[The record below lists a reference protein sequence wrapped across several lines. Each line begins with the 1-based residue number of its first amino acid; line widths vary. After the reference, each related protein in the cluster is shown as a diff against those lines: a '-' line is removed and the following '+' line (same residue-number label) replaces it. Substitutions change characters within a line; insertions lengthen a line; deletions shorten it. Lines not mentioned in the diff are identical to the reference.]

1 METGSPDEVR
11 RYVFADASVGLGEIG
26 RLVGE
31 PKIRLKLFGSE
42 ATMRSALSP
51 KWQVTSEGH
60 FMTLSGDMGS
70 IPTLSS
76 EYEAAV
82 ITNGDVVEA
91 RIRTRQG
98 VTVASG
104 FAAEAG
110 GCFVYDRVFTDEAHR
125 RRGLAR
131 AIMKMLCAARKSPGA
146 RQVLV
151 ATDQGRGLYLTLGWT
166 VLSPW
171 TTAFIPEA

>member
-11 RYVFADASVGLGEIG
+11 RYVFADATVGLEEIG
-26 RLVGE
+26 RSVGE
-31 PKIRLKLFGSE
+31 PKILLKLFGSE
-42 ATMRSALSP
+42 GAMRSALPP
-51 KWQVTSEGH
+51 KWQVRSEGH
-60 FMTLSGDMGS
+60 FMILSGDMGS
-70 IPTLSS
+70 VPTLCSG
-76 EYEAAV
+76 YEATVA
-82 ITNGDVVEA
+82 THGDVIEA
-91 RIRTRQG
+91 KVRTVDG

-110 GCFVYDRVFTDEAHR
+110 DCFVYDRVSTDEAHR

-131 AIMKMLCAARKSPGA
+131 AVMKMLGAARKSPSTPQA
-146 RQVLV
+146 LV
-151 ATDQGRGLYLTLGWT
+151 ATDQGRALYVTMGWT